1 MWENRQVIAMRCMIP
16 HEDYNNETLE
26 NDIMLLKLAHRA
38 AINSNVKL
46 IALPQPNYVVK
57 PGTTCS
63 MAGWGMTG
71 LGKKTNVLQEV
82 DLKMG
87 DQKQREEKDDL
98 FNSATM
104 IFTGDEKDHKPPFEC
119 ENISLQCA

>member
-1 MWENRQVIAMRCMIP
+1 MIYLFP
-16 HEDYNNETLE
+16 LPS
-26 NDIMLLKLAHRA
+26 LWKLAHRA

-104 IFTGDEKDHKPPFEC
+104 IFTGDEKDHKPPFEV
-119 ENISLQCA
+119 IRSPPTLFPTRQLPLML